1 MNFYSPAVKPNQ
13 LLLTAPG
20 VTSNKRN
27 IGECEHEIQVVW
39 STKSIHH
46 LEQDESEVPWA
57 ILEKW
62 LENTL
67 NSIFFFFSQN
77 HLLNSRIPG
86 RELEASRPHPCVEP

>member
-67 NSIFFFFSQN
+67 NSIFFFFSKTTYWIQGFQAGN
-77 HLLNSRIPG
+77 
-86 RELEASRPHPCVEP
+86 